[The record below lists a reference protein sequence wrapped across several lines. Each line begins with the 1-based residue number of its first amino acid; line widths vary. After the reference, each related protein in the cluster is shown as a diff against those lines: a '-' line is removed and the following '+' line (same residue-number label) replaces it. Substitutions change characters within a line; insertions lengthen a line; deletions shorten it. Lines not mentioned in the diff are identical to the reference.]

1 MPAHRTLAFVLRTQ
15 DYRDTSLLAAFY
27 TRDFGKIRGIVKG
40 GREARLR
47 YGSTLEPFS
56 MNEIL
61 FYDRRR
67 TELVL
72 VTSVELVERFEPL
85 RRDLEKLGLAAYLTE
100 LVDQMTDAAGSPELF
115 EALRETLEAMAAGAD
130 SRRAARV
137 FEVKLLRATGHMP
150 RTDACVRC
158 GETHGL
164 SLFSVAS
171 GGPLCAA
178 CRRGEGA
185 LVPVTPGVLAFLAR
199 AAEGAVAEAARGPLD
214 TETGERLE
222 RLLRQF
228 VDHHLVSRPRALAF
242 LEKVGEPI

>member
-1 MPAHRTLAFVLRTQ
+1 MPAHRTQGFVLRTQ

-27 TRDFGKIRGIVKG
+27 TRDFGKIKGIVKG
-40 GREARLR
+40 GREARVR

-56 MNEIL
+56 LNEIL

-67 TELVL
+67 TDLVL
-72 VTSVELVERFEPL
+72 ITSVELAERFEPL

-100 LVDQMTDAAGSPELF
+100 LVDQMTDAGAGPELF
-115 EALRETLEAMAAGAD
+115 DALRETLEAMAAGAD
-130 SRRAARV
+130 ARRAARV
-137 FEVKLLRATGHMP
+137 FEVKLLGATGHMP

-158 GETHGL
+158 GRAEGA

-171 GGPLCAA
+171 GGLLCAV

-199 AAEGAVAEAARGPLD
+199 AAGGAVAEAAREPLD
-214 TETGERLE
+214 AETEERLE
-222 RLLRQF
+222 RLLRRF